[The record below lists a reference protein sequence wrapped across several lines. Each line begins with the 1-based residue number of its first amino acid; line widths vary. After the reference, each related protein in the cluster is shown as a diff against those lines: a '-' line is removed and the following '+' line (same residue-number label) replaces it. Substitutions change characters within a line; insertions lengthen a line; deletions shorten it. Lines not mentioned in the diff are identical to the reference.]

1 MKKFLRPLILAV
13 AFVLLAA
20 GSYAAVSGDGPVS
33 LSYLIETFMPQA
45 GRAGTDAANEALEDT
60 YDTAKSTLDQ
70 VHSQVSGGAAVTS
83 GQYSATLQRR
93 EWYDSQR
100 LCLST
105 GSGALMLEG
114 YAVVSHNG
122 AVVDVTAGTE
132 VASGSALSANH
143 RYLVGENTTAQV
155 TVTSGIMYLGLQGS
169 YTFTDSTASHLP
181 FVDVASWDWY
191 QASVKFVYENGL
203 FSGMSEDTFGPG
215 VTMDRAMLVTVLY
228 RLAGSPQD
236 QMNSATAAF
245 DDVPVGSW
253 YEPFVRW
260 GASQGV
266 TAGMGDGLFAP
277 EQSVTRQQVLVM
289 LRGFASS
296 QLGMELTGQTD
307 LTQYADYDQVAD
319 WAKEAVSWAVANG
332 LITPSAEN
340 TLRPA
345 DTASRAEVAG
355 ILMNFSNRFLG

>member
-1 MKKFLRPLILAV
+1 M
-13 AFVLLAA
+13 
-20 GSYAAVSGDGPVS
+20 
-33 LSYLIETFMPQA
+33 
-45 GRAGTDAANEALEDT
+45 
-60 YDTAKSTLDQ
+60 
-70 VHSQVSGGAAVTS
+70 
-83 GQYSATLQRR
+83 
-93 EWYDSQR
+93 
-100 LCLST
+100 
-105 GSGALMLEG
+105 
-114 YAVVSHNG
+114 
-122 AVVDVTAGTE
+122 
-132 VASGSALSANH
+132 
-143 RYLVGENTTAQV
+143 
-155 TVTSGIMYLGLQGS
+155 
-169 YTFTDSTASHLP
+169 
-181 FVDVASWDWY
+181 
-191 QASVKFVYENGL
+191 KFVYNKGL

-236 QMNSATAAF
+236 QMDSATAAF

-307 LTQYADYDQVAD
+307 LTQYADYNQVAD

-355 ILMNFSNRFLG
+355 ILMNFSNRYLG

>member
-1 MKKFLRPLILAV
+1 MKHKKILVVVGAV
-13 AFVLLAA
+13 ALTAALAGGA
-20 GSYAAVSGDGPVS
+20 LALSGEDSLVS
-33 LSYLIETFMPQA
+33 LSYLNNTFLPSAQTQLEQTA
-45 GRAGTDAANEALEDT
+45 TQPLQEAYDEAVAKLQGEDG
-60 YDTAKSTLDQ
+60 Q
-70 VHSQVSGGAAVTS
+70 SGL
-83 GQYSATLQRR
+83 YS
-93 EWYDSQR
+93 DS
-100 LCLST
+100 LSSRTFTQGDVIGLPT
-105 GSGALMLEG
+105 GSGFLAISG
-114 YAVVSHNG
+114 SAQVSHNG
-122 AVVDVTAGTE
+122 AVVDVTEGRE
-132 VASGSALSANH
+132 VASGARLTAGH

-155 TVTSGIMYLGLQGS
+155 KVTSGILYLGIQGS
-169 YTFTDSTASHLP
+169 YTFTDSTAAHLP

-191 QASVKFVYENGL
+191 EASVKFVYNKGL

-236 QMNSATAAF
+236 QMDSATAAF

-307 LTQYADYDQVAD
+307 LTQYADYNQVAD

-355 ILMNFSNRFLG
+355 ILMNFSNRYLG